1 MGQSSKNM
9 DRILQLFYEYPEK
22 EFTVREIAKK
32 TKVPK
37 STVHK
42 YLAELKKKDLV
53 TKANKASSTDLF
65 KINKTF
71 FYIKKLFQTG
81 LIEFLEKAMSPSCM
95 ILFGSF
101 SKGESEKD
109 SDIDLFIE
117 STKKQDINLSEF
129 EKKLGHKIQLF
140 IEPDINKLP
149 ERLFNN
155 VVNGIKL
162 KGFFKI
168 K

>member
-1 MGQSSKNM
+1 M
-9 DRILQLFYEYPEK
+9 DKILQLFYEYPEK

-32 TKVPK
+32 TKIPK
-37 STVHK
+37 STAHK
-42 YLAELKKKDLV
+42 YLAELKKEGTI
-53 TKANKASSTDLF
+53 TKASKASNSDIF
-65 KINKTF
+65 KTEKAF
-71 FYIKKLFQTG
+71 FYIKRLFRTG
-81 LIEFLEKAMSPSCM
+81 LISFLEETLNPSCI

-101 SKGESEKD
+101 RKGESEKG

-129 EKKLGHKIQLF
+129 EKKLGHRIQLF

-149 ERLFNN
+149 ERLLNN

-162 KGFFKI
+162 KGVFKI